1 LTDSPQAANHKKDK
15 GMSIRTYNQPMAPS
29 KATVD
34 FAKKAIHELARPGAR
49 LALVDRATGH
59 ELPLGD
65 QVFDLIRQML
75 ASLAHNR
82 AISIVPLDHELTPNQ
97 AADLLNVSRGYVN
110 GLVDDN
116 KLPARMVGTHRR
128 IRLDDLL
135 DYKRRLDAETDQ
147 ALDDLVAAEQELD
160 LD

>member
-1 LTDSPQAANHKKDK
+1 
-15 GMSIRTYNQPMAPS
+15 MSIRTYNQPLTPS
-29 KATVD
+29 PATVD
-34 FAKKAIHELARPGAR
+34 LAQKAIHELERPGAGF
-49 LALVDRATGH
+49 ALIDRATGH

-65 QVFDLIRQML
+65 QVFDLIRQL
-75 ASLAHNR
+75 LTSLAHNR
-82 AISIVPLDHELTPNQ
+82 AITIVPLDHELTPNQ

-110 GLVDDN
+110 SLIDGN

-147 ALDDLVAAEQELD
+147 ALDDLVAAEQELG
-160 LD
+160 LE